1 MRGHRAGRLA
11 EELREQIADIVGSKL
26 SDPRIGFVT
35 ITRVELVPDGS
46 FARVF
51 FGVLG
56 DEAARER
63 TKQGLAKAEGFV
75 RREVARRIRLR
86 QPPEIRFEYDK
97 GLDAADR
104 VGRLL
109 GEIAASP
116 RSADE
121 PPEAAPER
129 GPSDDDPSS

>member
-121 PPEAAPER
+121 PPQAAPER
-129 GPSDDDPSS
+129 DPSDDDPSS

>member
-1 MRGHRAGRLA
+1 MRGHRVGRLA

-26 SDPRIGFVT
+26 NDPRIGFVT
-35 ITRVELVPDGS
+35 ITRVELVQDGS

-63 TKQGLAKAEGFV
+63 TRQGLAKAEGFV

-97 GLDAADR
+97 GLDASDR

-109 GEIAASP
+109 GEIAAAP
-116 RSADE
+116 HSAEE
-121 PPEAAPER
+121 PPSDAPDR
-129 GPSDDDPSS
+129 DPSNDDSSS